1 MSKKILITGGTGFI
15 GYHLSKR
22 CIKLGWSVTSLSS
35 NSPKLNKKI
44 QGVKYIKVDI
54 RDKKKL
60 FRIKKDFDYIVN
72 LAGYVDHSNKKK
84 TLESHYIGCKN
95 LASLFLN
102 KKIKKFVQ
110 VGSSIEYG
118 KSRSPQIENKKNSQS
133 TFSVYGKAKLLSTK
147 YLMAIYKKEK
157 FPATVIRLYLVYGP
171 NQDINRVIPITIKN
185 ALLDKKFNCSSGLQF
200 RDFIYVDDV
209 INAILKILKNKKTN
223 GEIINKSL
231 NSSEDI
237 IKSKLLIDEFISSL
251 DSEIQNKISF
261 KEGRCNPK
269 LRIDKKLIFDLVRK
283 IFSSL
288 LKIDNNCSFE
298 INIIEDYLD
307 QIIFV
312 FHPISKNI
320 NNNLFN
326 FINLERINENLEK
339 HGYNLEI
346 SFKEDGS
353 CLILLY
359 IPNYRIIK

>member
-1 MSKKILITGGTGFI
+1 MSKRILITGGTGFI

-35 NSPKLNKKI
+35 NSPKPNKKI

-60 FRIKKDFDYIVN
+60 FKIKKDFDYIVN

-133 TFSVYGKAKLLSTK
+133 TFSIYGKAKLLSTK

-157 FPATVIRLYLVYGP
+157 FPTTVIRLYLVYGP
-171 NQDINRVIPITIKN
+171 KQDINRVIPITIKN

-200 RDFIYVDDV
+200 RDFIYIDDV
-209 INAILKILKNKKTN
+209 INAILKTLKNIKTN
-223 GEIINKSL
+223 GEIINIGSNKPVRIKDLIIRICSLVGSGKPIFGKIKLRKDEIKFLYPNINKAHKILKWRPKISL
-231 NSSEDI
+231 NTGLKRT
-237 IKSKLLIDEFISSL
+237 IK
-251 DSEIQNKISF
+251 
-261 KEGRCNPK
+261 
-269 LRIDKKLIFDLVRK
+269 
-283 IFSSL
+283 
-288 LKIDNNCSFE
+288 
-298 INIIEDYLD
+298 YY
-307 QIIFV
+307 
-312 FHPISKNI
+312 KNAK
-320 NNNLFN
+320 FN
-326 FINLERINENLEK
+326 
-339 HGYNLEI
+339 
-346 SFKEDGS
+346 
-353 CLILLY
+353 
-359 IPNYRIIK
+359 

>member
-223 GEIINKSL
+223 GEIINIGTNKPVRIKDLIIRICSLVGSGKPIFGKIKLRKDEIKSL
-231 NSSEDI
+231 YPNI
-237 IKSKLLIDEFISSL
+237 NKAHKILKWRP
-251 DSEIQNKISF
+251 KISLNN
-261 KEGRCNPK
+261 G
-269 LRIDKKLIFDLVRK
+269 
-283 IFSSL
+283 
-288 LKIDNNCSFE
+288 LKRTIK
-298 INIIEDYLD
+298 YY
-307 QIIFV
+307 
-312 FHPISKNI
+312 KNAK
-320 NNNLFN
+320 FN
-326 FINLERINENLEK
+326 
-339 HGYNLEI
+339 
-346 SFKEDGS
+346 
-353 CLILLY
+353 
-359 IPNYRIIK
+359 

>member
-1 MSKKILITGGTGFI
+1 MSKRILITGGTGFI

-35 NSPKLNKKI
+35 NSPKPNKKI

-60 FRIKKDFDYIVN
+60 FKIKKDFDYIVN

-171 NQDINRVIPITIKN
+171 KQDINRVIPITIKN
-185 ALLDKKFNCSSGLQF
+185 ALLDKKFNCSTGLQF
-200 RDFIYVDDV
+200 RDFIYIDDV
-209 INAILKILKNKKTN
+209 INAILKTLKNIKTN
-223 GEIINKSL
+223 GEIINIGSNKPVRIKDLIIRICSLVGSGKPIFGKIKLRKDEIKSL
-231 NSSEDI
+231 YPNI
-237 IKSKLLIDEFISSL
+237 NKAYKILKWRP
-251 DSEIQNKISF
+251 KISLNT
-261 KEGRCNPK
+261 G
-269 LRIDKKLIFDLVRK
+269 
-283 IFSSL
+283 
-288 LKIDNNCSFE
+288 LKRTIK
-298 INIIEDYLD
+298 YY
-307 QIIFV
+307 
-312 FHPISKNI
+312 KNAK
-320 NNNLFN
+320 FN
-326 FINLERINENLEK
+326 
-339 HGYNLEI
+339 
-346 SFKEDGS
+346 
-353 CLILLY
+353 
-359 IPNYRIIK
+359 

>member
-1 MSKKILITGGTGFI
+1 MSKRILITGGTGFI

-35 NSPKLNKKI
+35 NSPKPNKII

-60 FRIKKDFDYIVN
+60 FKIKKDFDYVVN

-171 NQDINRVIPITIKN
+171 KQDINRVIPITIKN
-185 ALLDKKFNCSSGLQF
+185 ALLDKKFNCSTGLQF
-200 RDFIYVDDV
+200 RDFIYIDDV
-209 INAILKILKNKKTN
+209 INAILKTLKNIKTN
-223 GEIINKSL
+223 GEIINIGSNKPVRIKDLIIRICSLVGSGKPIFGKIKLRKDEIKSL
-231 NSSEDI
+231 YPNI
-237 IKSKLLIDEFISSL
+237 NKAHKILKWGP
-251 DSEIQNKISF
+251 KISLNT
-261 KEGRCNPK
+261 G
-269 LRIDKKLIFDLVRK
+269 
-283 IFSSL
+283 
-288 LKIDNNCSFE
+288 LKRTIK
-298 INIIEDYLD
+298 YY
-307 QIIFV
+307 
-312 FHPISKNI
+312 KNAK
-320 NNNLFN
+320 FN
-326 FINLERINENLEK
+326 
-339 HGYNLEI
+339 
-346 SFKEDGS
+346 
-353 CLILLY
+353 
-359 IPNYRIIK
+359 

>member
-1 MSKKILITGGTGFI
+1 MKQNKILITGGTGFI
-15 GYHLSKR
+15 GHHLSKR

-35 NSPKLNKKI
+35 NSPKPNKKI

-60 FRIKKDFDYIVN
+60 FKIKKDFDYIVN

-171 NQDINRVIPITIKN
+171 KQDINRVIPITIKN
-185 ALLDKKFNCSSGLQF
+185 ALLDKKFNCSTGLQF
-200 RDFIYVDDV
+200 RDFIYIDDV
-209 INAILKILKNKKTN
+209 INAILKTLKNIKTN
-223 GEIINKSL
+223 GEIINIGSNKPVRIKDLIIRICSLVGSGKPIFGKIKLRKDEIKSL
-231 NSSEDI
+231 YPNI
-237 IKSKLLIDEFISSL
+237 NKAHKILRWRP
-251 DSEIQNKISF
+251 KISLNT
-261 KEGRCNPK
+261 G
-269 LRIDKKLIFDLVRK
+269 
-283 IFSSL
+283 
-288 LKIDNNCSFE
+288 LKRTIK
-298 INIIEDYLD
+298 YY
-307 QIIFV
+307 
-312 FHPISKNI
+312 KNAK
-320 NNNLFN
+320 FN
-326 FINLERINENLEK
+326 
-339 HGYNLEI
+339 
-346 SFKEDGS
+346 
-353 CLILLY
+353 
-359 IPNYRIIK
+359 

>member
-1 MSKKILITGGTGFI
+1 MSKRILITGGTGFI

-35 NSPKLNKKI
+35 NSPKPNKKI
-44 QGVKYIKVDI
+44 QGVKYIKVDL

-60 FRIKKDFDYIVN
+60 FKIKKDFDYIVN

-171 NQDINRVIPITIKN
+171 KQDINRVIPITIKN
-185 ALLDKKFNCSSGLQF
+185 ALLDKKFNCSTGLQF
-200 RDFIYVDDV
+200 RDFIYIDDV
-209 INAILKILKNKKTN
+209 INAILKTLKNIKTN
-223 GEIINKSL
+223 GEIINIGSNKPVRIKDLIIRICSLVGSGKPIFGKIKLRKDEIKSL
-231 NSSEDI
+231 YPNI
-237 IKSKLLIDEFISSL
+237 NKAHKILKWGP
-251 DSEIQNKISF
+251 KISLNT
-261 KEGRCNPK
+261 G
-269 LRIDKKLIFDLVRK
+269 
-283 IFSSL
+283 
-288 LKIDNNCSFE
+288 LKRTIK
-298 INIIEDYLD
+298 YY
-307 QIIFV
+307 
-312 FHPISKNI
+312 KNAK
-320 NNNLFN
+320 FN
-326 FINLERINENLEK
+326 
-339 HGYNLEI
+339 
-346 SFKEDGS
+346 
-353 CLILLY
+353 
-359 IPNYRIIK
+359 

>member
-1 MSKKILITGGTGFI
+1 MSKRILITGGTGFI

-35 NSPKLNKKI
+35 NSPKPNKKI

-60 FRIKKDFDYIVN
+60 FKIKKDFDYIVN

-147 YLMAIYKKEK
+147 YLMAKYKKEK

-171 NQDINRVIPITIKN
+171 KQDINRVIPITIKN
-185 ALLDKKFNCSSGLQF
+185 ALLDKKFNCSTGLQF
-200 RDFIYVDDV
+200 RDFIYIDDV
-209 INAILKILKNKKTN
+209 INAILKTLKNIKTN
-223 GEIINKSL
+223 GEIINIGSNKPVRIKDLIIRICSLVGSGKPIFGKIKLRKDEIKSL
-231 NSSEDI
+231 YPNI
-237 IKSKLLIDEFISSL
+237 NKAHKILRWRP
-251 DSEIQNKISF
+251 KISLNT
-261 KEGRCNPK
+261 G
-269 LRIDKKLIFDLVRK
+269 
-283 IFSSL
+283 
-288 LKIDNNCSFE
+288 LKRTIK
-298 INIIEDYLD
+298 YY
-307 QIIFV
+307 
-312 FHPISKNI
+312 KNAK
-320 NNNLFN
+320 FN
-326 FINLERINENLEK
+326 
-339 HGYNLEI
+339 
-346 SFKEDGS
+346 
-353 CLILLY
+353 
-359 IPNYRIIK
+359 

>member
-1 MSKKILITGGTGFI
+1 LSKRILITGGTGFI

-35 NSPKLNKKI
+35 NSPKTNKKI

-60 FRIKKDFDYIVN
+60 FKIKKDFDYIVN

-171 NQDINRVIPITIKN
+171 KQDINRVIPITIKN
-185 ALLDKKFNCSSGLQF
+185 ALLDKKFNCSTGLQF
-200 RDFIYVDDV
+200 RDFIYIDDV
-209 INAILKILKNKKTN
+209 INAILKTLKNIKTN
-223 GEIINKSL
+223 GEIINIGSNKPVRIKDLIIRICSLVGSGKPIFGKIKLRKDEIKSL
-231 NSSEDI
+231 YPNI
-237 IKSKLLIDEFISSL
+237 NKAHKILRWRP
-251 DSEIQNKISF
+251 KISLNT
-261 KEGRCNPK
+261 G
-269 LRIDKKLIFDLVRK
+269 
-283 IFSSL
+283 
-288 LKIDNNCSFE
+288 LKRTIK
-298 INIIEDYLD
+298 YY
-307 QIIFV
+307 
-312 FHPISKNI
+312 KNAK
-320 NNNLFN
+320 FN
-326 FINLERINENLEK
+326 
-339 HGYNLEI
+339 
-346 SFKEDGS
+346 
-353 CLILLY
+353 
-359 IPNYRIIK
+359 

>member
-1 MSKKILITGGTGFI
+1 M
-15 GYHLSKR
+15 
-22 CIKLGWSVTSLSS
+22 
-35 NSPKLNKKI
+35 
-44 QGVKYIKVDI
+44 
-54 RDKKKL
+54 
-60 FRIKKDFDYIVN
+60 N

-223 GEIINKSL
+223 GEIINIGTNKPVRIKDLIIRICSLVGSGKPIFGKIKLRKDEIKSL
-231 NSSEDI
+231 YPNI
-237 IKSKLLIDEFISSL
+237 NKAHKILKWRP
-251 DSEIQNKISF
+251 KISLNN
-261 KEGRCNPK
+261 G
-269 LRIDKKLIFDLVRK
+269 
-283 IFSSL
+283 
-288 LKIDNNCSFE
+288 LKRTIK
-298 INIIEDYLD
+298 YY
-307 QIIFV
+307 
-312 FHPISKNI
+312 KNAK
-320 NNNLFN
+320 FN
-326 FINLERINENLEK
+326 
-339 HGYNLEI
+339 
-346 SFKEDGS
+346 
-353 CLILLY
+353 
-359 IPNYRIIK
+359 

>member
-1 MSKKILITGGTGFI
+1 MADKVKVLYVEDEPDIRETVSEILIDEGFDVLSASNGKEAVEI
-15 GYHLSKR
+15 FLENKPDIVVSDIMMPDISGYDLLKIIRENKNISNNNIPFIFLSALGEKQDL
-22 CIKLGWSVTSLSS
+22 IKGIELNANDYLTKPVDFELLSAKITEKY
-35 NSPKLNKKI
+35 NNHQKI
-44 QGVKYIKVDI
+44 Q
-54 RDKKKL
+54 
-60 FRIKKDFDYIVN
+60 N
-72 LAGYVDHSNKKK
+72 
-84 TLESHYIGCKN
+84 SH
-95 LASLFLN
+95 
-102 KKIKKFVQ
+102 
-110 VGSSIEYG
+110 
-118 KSRSPQIENKKNSQS
+118 
-133 TFSVYGKAKLLSTK
+133 
-147 YLMAIYKKEK
+147 
-157 FPATVIRLYLVYGP
+157 
-171 NQDINRVIPITIKN
+171 NQDIDGIKN
-185 ALLDKKFNCSSGLQF
+185 QASNIIPSELNKYLEQIKNISA
-200 RDFIYVDDV
+200 
-209 INAILKILKNKKTN
+209 NLKNEPYGPFPHRKYLEDIKQLNIGCVKMKSIIDNFTN

>member
-1 MSKKILITGGTGFI
+1 MKQNKILITGGTGFI
-15 GYHLSKR
+15 GHHLSKR

-35 NSPKLNKKI
+35 NSPKPNKII

-60 FRIKKDFDYIVN
+60 FKIKKDFDYIVN

-171 NQDINRVIPITIKN
+171 KQDINRVIPITIKN

-200 RDFIYVDDV
+200 RDFIYIDDV
-209 INAILKILKNKKTN
+209 INAILKTLKNRKTN
-223 GEIINKSL
+223 GEIINIGSNKPVRIKDLIIRICSLVGSGKPIFGKIKLRKDEIKFLYPNINKANKILKWRPKISL
-231 NSSEDI
+231 NI
-237 IKSKLLIDEFISSL
+237 GLKRTIKY
-251 DSEIQNKISF
+251 F
-261 KEGRCNPK
+261 KNAK
-269 LRIDKKLIFDLVRK
+269 
-283 IFSSL
+283 
-288 LKIDNNCSFE
+288 
-298 INIIEDYLD
+298 
-307 QIIFV
+307 
-312 FHPISKNI
+312 
-320 NNNLFN
+320 FN
-326 FINLERINENLEK
+326 
-339 HGYNLEI
+339 
-346 SFKEDGS
+346 
-353 CLILLY
+353 
-359 IPNYRIIK
+359 

>member
-1 MSKKILITGGTGFI
+1 MKQNKILITGGTGFI
-15 GYHLSKR
+15 GHHLSKR

-35 NSPKLNKKI
+35 NSPKPNKII

-60 FRIKKDFDYIVN
+60 FKIKKDFDYIVN

-171 NQDINRVIPITIKN
+171 KQDINRVIPITIKN
-185 ALLDKKFNCSSGLQF
+185 ALLDKKFNCSTGLQF
-200 RDFIYVDDV
+200 RDFIYIDDV
-209 INAILKILKNKKTN
+209 INAILKTLKNIKTN
-223 GEIINKSL
+223 GEIINIGSNKPVRIKDLIIRICSLVGSGKPIFGKIKLRKDEIKSL
-231 NSSEDI
+231 YPNI
-237 IKSKLLIDEFISSL
+237 NKAHKILRWRP
-251 DSEIQNKISF
+251 KISLNT
-261 KEGRCNPK
+261 G
-269 LRIDKKLIFDLVRK
+269 
-283 IFSSL
+283 
-288 LKIDNNCSFE
+288 LKRTIK
-298 INIIEDYLD
+298 YY
-307 QIIFV
+307 
-312 FHPISKNI
+312 KNAK
-320 NNNLFN
+320 FN
-326 FINLERINENLEK
+326 
-339 HGYNLEI
+339 
-346 SFKEDGS
+346 
-353 CLILLY
+353 
-359 IPNYRIIK
+359 

>member
-200 RDFIYVDDV
+200 HDFIYVDDV

-223 GEIINKSL
+223 GEIINIGTNKPVRIKDLIIRICSLVGSGKPIFGKIKLRKDEIKSL
-231 NSSEDI
+231 YPNI
-237 IKSKLLIDEFISSL
+237 NKAHKILKWRP
-251 DSEIQNKISF
+251 KISLNN
-261 KEGRCNPK
+261 G
-269 LRIDKKLIFDLVRK
+269 
-283 IFSSL
+283 
-288 LKIDNNCSFE
+288 LKRTIK
-298 INIIEDYLD
+298 YY
-307 QIIFV
+307 
-312 FHPISKNI
+312 KNAK
-320 NNNLFN
+320 FN
-326 FINLERINENLEK
+326 
-339 HGYNLEI
+339 
-346 SFKEDGS
+346 
-353 CLILLY
+353 
-359 IPNYRIIK
+359 

>member
-1 MSKKILITGGTGFI
+1 MNKKILITGGTGFI

-223 GEIINKSL
+223 GEIINIGTNKPVRIKDLIIRICSLVGSGKPIFGKIKLRKDEIKSL
-231 NSSEDI
+231 YPNI
-237 IKSKLLIDEFISSL
+237 NKAHKILKWRP
-251 DSEIQNKISF
+251 KISLNN
-261 KEGRCNPK
+261 G
-269 LRIDKKLIFDLVRK
+269 
-283 IFSSL
+283 
-288 LKIDNNCSFE
+288 LKRTIK
-298 INIIEDYLD
+298 YY
-307 QIIFV
+307 
-312 FHPISKNI
+312 KNAK
-320 NNNLFN
+320 FN
-326 FINLERINENLEK
+326 
-339 HGYNLEI
+339 
-346 SFKEDGS
+346 
-353 CLILLY
+353 
-359 IPNYRIIK
+359 